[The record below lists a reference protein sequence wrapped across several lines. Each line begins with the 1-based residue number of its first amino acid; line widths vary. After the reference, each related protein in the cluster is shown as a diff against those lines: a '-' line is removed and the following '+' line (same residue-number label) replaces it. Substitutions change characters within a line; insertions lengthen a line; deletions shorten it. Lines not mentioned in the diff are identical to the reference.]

1 MRPPFDQTQLLG
13 IRRRVLHSP
22 LLLIALL
29 LSVLLLAGCRNS
41 QQSTSNGPE
50 VLSTLPNGWTPL
62 VISSSG
68 LFNRNTSYWT
78 PINIDNDLATEY
90 LLYFTYDNGQVGA
103 IIYDQQTG
111 STGVVNA
118 TPVPAPNQPTGVYI
132 PYQVEPSYWRRTDA
146 PDKVGYI
153 APPGVGAES
162 LKLVQ
167 VERYPA
173 SQSDMAGTANPDP
186 GSDVPAT
193 NEAIIYGGNTVIT
206 VLWWRNTFNGY
217 GMTQMEAQSGLIP
230 GPPPAGNVERPL
242 QTADGLTPLTG
253 LLARSVMC
261 RKTHFTR
268 VNASNPPDVIEPIY
282 QSPVRYAESDGGIVF
297 CLSVPA
303 YPYYP
308 EGVVLAYLNPPPPGE
323 PADGQQ
329 PVDLSQQYLWT
340 GLNDAQRA
348 AINSTVVLSGSGTP
362 SSSSGSGMVV
372 RELRAPASVALPPD
386 VRTADGPPITT
397 SVCTEVVS
405 SDGAWFKRLLF
416 SLLYEPVQENGTTIV
431 PERFAI
437 TAVTDVTNVVLDCAL
452 VIP

>member
-1 MRPPFDQTQLLG
+1 MRPPLQQTQLPG
-13 IRRRVLHSP
+13 IRRHALHLP
-22 LLLIALL
+22 LVFTALL
-29 LSVLLLAGCRNS
+29 AALLLAGCRS
-41 QQSTSNGPE
+41 SNQASADGPQ
-50 VLSTLPNGWTPL
+50 VLSTLPQGWNPIALST
-62 VISSSG
+62 SG
-68 LFNRNTSYWT
+68 LLFNRTTNYWA

-146 PDKVGYI
+146 PDKVGFI
-153 APPGVGAES
+153 APPNTSAQV

-167 VERYPA
+167 VQRYPA
-173 SQSDMAGTANPDP
+173 GEPGMAGTANPDP

-206 VLWWRNTFNGY
+206 VLWWRNAFNGY
-217 GMTQMEAQSGLIP
+217 GITQMEAPTGLIP
-230 GPPPAGNVERPL
+230 GPPPAGEVQRPL
-242 QTADGLTPLTG
+242 QTVDGLTPLTG

-261 RKTHFTR
+261 HKIHYER
-268 VNASNPPDVIEPIY
+268 VNATNPPDVIEPVY
-282 QSPVRYAESDGGIVF
+282 QSPVRYAESEGGIVF
-297 CLSVPA
+297 CSSVPA

-323 PADGQQ
+323 PPNGQQ
-329 PVDLSQQYLWT
+329 PVDLSQQYLWS
-340 GLNDAQRA
+340 GLSDAQRQ
-348 AINSTVVLSGSGTP
+348 AINSTVTVNGTGTTTGSSEGP
-362 SSSSGSGMVV
+362 MVV
-372 RELRAPASVALPPD
+372 RELQAPASVALPPD
-386 VRTADGPPITT
+386 VRTPNGPPITT
-397 SVCTEVVS
+397 SVCAEIVS
-405 SDGAWFKRLLF
+405 ADGTQLKRLLF
-416 SLLYEPVQENGTTIV
+416 SLLYEPVQENGTTVV

-437 TAVTDVTNVVLDCAL
+437 TAVTDITNVVLNCTL

>member
-1 MRPPFDQTQLLG
+1 MHPPLDQFQLPG
-13 IRRRVLHSP
+13 IRRHALHMP
-22 LLLIALL
+22 LPFAALL
-29 LSVLLLAGCRNS
+29 LAVLLLAGCRNS
-41 QQSTSNGPE
+41 QQTTSDGPQ
-50 VLSTLPNGWTPL
+50 VLSTLPQGWTPIVL
-62 VISSSG
+62 GTSG
-68 LFNRNTSYWT
+68 LFNRNTSYWA

-146 PDKVGYI
+146 PDKVGFI
-153 APPGVGAES
+153 APPNTGAQS

-167 VERYPA
+167 VQRYPA
-173 SQSDMAGTANPDP
+173 GEPGMAGTANPDP
-186 GSDVPAT
+186 GSNVPAT

-206 VLWWRNTFNGY
+206 VLWWRNAFNGY
-217 GMTQMEAQSGLIP
+217 GITQMEAHGGLTP
-230 GPPPAGNVERPL
+230 EPQPAGEVQRPL
-242 QTADGLTPLTG
+242 QTVDGLTPLTD

-261 RKTHFTR
+261 RKTHYTR
-268 VNASNPPDVIEPIY
+268 VDATNPPDVIEPVY
-282 QSPVRYAESDGGIVF
+282 QSPVRYAESEGGIVF

-323 PADGQQ
+323 PVSGQQ
-329 PVDLSQQYLWT
+329 PIDLSQQYLWSD
-340 GLNDAQRA
+340 LNDAQRS
-348 AINSTVVLSGSGTP
+348 AINTTVTVNGTGTSTGSSDGP
-362 SSSSGSGMVV
+362 MVV

-386 VRTADGPPITT
+386 VRTPNGPPITT
-397 SVCTEVVS
+397 SVCAEIVS
-405 SDGAWFKRLLF
+405 EDGTQLKRLLF
-416 SLLYEPVQENGTTIV
+416 SLLYEPVQENGTTVV

-437 TAVTDVTNVVLDCAL
+437 TAVTDITNVVLNCAL

>member
-1 MRPPFDQTQLLG
+1 MCPPLDQTQMPGARRQAARLL
-13 IRRRVLHSP
+13 P
-22 LLLIALL
+22 LLLLTM
-29 LSVLLLAGCRNS
+29 LLAGCRSS
-41 QQSTSNGPE
+41 QQTSSDGPQ
-50 VLSTLPNGWTPL
+50 VLSTLPQGWTPVVL
-62 VISSSG
+62 STSG
-68 LFNRNTSYWT
+68 LFNRNTSYWA

-90 LLYFTYDNGQVGA
+90 LLYFTYDNGQLGA

-111 STGVVNA
+111 SSGVVNA
-118 TPVPAPNQPTGVYI
+118 TPVPAPNQPASVYV

-146 PDKVGYI
+146 PDTVGYI
-153 APPGVGAES
+153 APPGTSAEA

-173 SQSDMAGTANPDP
+173 GQPNMAGTANPDP
-186 GSDVPAT
+186 GSDVPPT
-193 NEAIIYGGNTVIT
+193 NEAIIYGGSTVIT
-206 VLWWRNTFNGY
+206 VLWWRNAFNGY
-217 GMTQMEAQSGLIP
+217 GMTQMEALRGLTP
-230 GPPPAGNVERPL
+230 GPPPAGDIERPL
-242 QTADGLTPLTG
+242 QTVDGLTPLTG

-268 VNASNPPDVIEPIY
+268 VDATNPPDVIEPIY

-297 CLSVPA
+297 CMSVPA

-323 PADGQQ
+323 PADGQ
-329 PVDLSQQYLWT
+329 PVDLSQQYLWS

-348 AINSTVVLSGSGTP
+348 AINATVVVNGTGSSTG
-362 SSSSGSGMVV
+362 SSNSEMVV
-372 RELRAPASVALPPD
+372 RELRAPASVALPPA

-397 SVCTEVVS
+397 SVCAEIVS
-405 SDGAWFKRLLF
+405 GDGTQLKRLLF
-416 SLLYEPVQENGTTIV
+416 SLLYEPVQENGATVV

-437 TAVTDVTNVVLDCAL
+437 TAVTDVTDVLLNCTL